1 MDRVPSWTH
10 HTELPADLASAARAR
25 EFVGVHLVEHGL
37 PGLVENVRLVV
48 SELAANAILHAQ
60 TTFNVTLHGDADS
73 VLLTV
78 RDRSPL
84 LPLALV
90 PQAMSTSG
98 RGISIVAHL
107 SRSWGTTTTDTEGGK
122 SVWARFDQHHIS

>member
-10 HTELPADLASAARAR
+10 HTELPADLASAAPPR

-60 TTFNVTLHGDADS
+60 TTFKVTLHGDAKS

-78 RDRSPL
+78 LDRSPL

-122 SVWARFDQHHIS
+122 SVWARFDQHPIS